1 MRLMIKGQR
10 MTTKE
15 AIQAMLD
22 GKKVKRKDFV
32 EEVYAYEKGV
42 FFNQYGMTIQ
52 GFGDNDDWEIYEAPK
67 PKQTVVIEKWLLKMQ
82 GTNQYAIEE
91 GSKEEMCTWG
101 KNKIDAWQKVKLLD
115 TYVVELP

>member
-1 MRLMIKGQR
+1 MTLREKIEVMEAFERGEEIEIAEYGYNQWRTVKNPSWCWNDHEYRIK
-10 MTTKE
+10 
-15 AIQAMLD
+15 
-22 GKKVKRKDFV
+22 
-32 EEVYAYEKGV
+32 
-42 FFNQYGMTIQ
+42 
-52 GFGDNDDWEIYEAPK
+52 PK

-115 TYVVELP
+115 TYEVEL

>member
-1 MRLMIKGQR
+1 

-15 AIQAMLD
+15 AIQTMLD
-22 GKKVKRKDFV
+22 GYKLTAETWGVHEFIYFDGECFI
-32 EEVYAYEKGV
+32 EENYTPIPL
-42 FFNQYGMTIQ
+42 NDISGMSGILK
-52 GFGDNDDWEIYEAPK
+52 IYEEPK
-67 PKQTVVIEKWLLKMQ
+67 PKQTVTIEKWLLKMQ

-115 TYVVELP
+115 TYEVEL